1 MNRSVQLSK
10 VNPGSFLIATS
21 LGADIL
27 CVCSPTCGYYQSLH
41 KVELLEVDPGL
52 ASGRGLTFSHLD
64 PYLVQGPVIV
74 RVHTYTKFRQSTGVL
89 SRFVVVYNFS
99 FYFAF
104 VYMYVFVCCC

>member
-1 MNRSVQLSK
+1 MNRSVQLTK

-21 LGADIL
+21 LVADIL

-89 SRFVVVYNFS
+89 ARVVEVLF
-99 FYFAF
+99 F
-104 VYMYVFVCCC
+104 